1 MTIIVFL
8 IILMLTGY
16 DLSRVKRDEAKHSHF
31 FESWAIILISGLTL
45 GYFISD
51 TTFMLYT
58 AIYDIIE
65 DITGIEGVELH
76 HADTSGYGVL
86 VWACILLYVA
96 TILYLKYKECRE
108 EKEKERVAEGKRTF
122 IYLYLAYMNMKKE
135 PLKLAYRGK
144 EVAEDEEVEE
154 A

>member
-1 MTIIVFL
+1 MAIIVFL
-8 IILMLTGY
+8 ILLLITGY
-16 DLSRVKRDEAKHSHF
+16 DLSRVNKGEAKRSHF

-45 GYFISD
+45 GYFIID
-51 TTFMLYT
+51 TTFRLYT
-58 AIYDIIE
+58 VIYDIIE

-76 HADTSGYGVL
+76 PADTSGYGII
-86 VWACILLYVA
+86 VWVCILLYVV
-96 TILYLKYKECRE
+96 TVLYLKYKEHKE
-108 EKEKERVAEGKRTF
+108 AKEKALFAEGKRTF

-135 PLKLAYRGK
+135 PLKLAYKEK